1 MCEENCDKGKGFIAV
16 HVGAGY
22 HSEEK
27 KSNYKEACKEALL
40 HGMKALQ
47 EGKSAIDSVT
57 ATIVALEDN
66 IWTNAGRG
74 SNLTIQGTV
83 ECDAGLMDGRSLGF
97 GAVGAVPDIQNPVL
111 VARKLLS
118 QQLEGNLSL
127 GRIAPC
133 LMVGAGARDWGMDR
147 GIHKSTPDELIT
159 EQSRATYKR
168 YMERLEASQAKRA
181 RMTMSGN
188 KDSIGASCE
197 EKSLDTVGAICL
209 DSHGNVAAAASSG
222 GISLKQIGRVGQ
234 AALYGCGCWAQNAD
248 DGLPGVGVATTGC
261 GEQLVKTLFA
271 RELATAVISKETIS
285 DATSHAFQNNFLGS
299 PFLKDVQ
306 EKQGGALIL
315 KYCLSGGSVEDVEC
329 IWAYTTDSMCVG
341 YMSSRDSKPKTHLS
355 RLPEHLQCGKSVVI
369 EGAKVNL

>member
-248 DGLPGVGVATTGC
+248 DGLPGVGVATTG
-261 GEQLVKTLFA
+261 
-271 RELATAVISKETIS
+271 
-285 DATSHAFQNNFLGS
+285 S